1 MKTRFSLLLA
11 LFVVQGAKS
20 QYCTTAGPTSTADSN
35 VESVFLSGTS
45 GTISYTGCPGV
56 VGVQNLSGTQ
66 SVTLTAGQTYTITI
80 DFGTCGGNYSGAGQA
95 WIDYDLSGTFD
106 PTESLGTWAGIPPA
120 APQNFVFTV
129 PANAQSG
136 NSRLR
141 VIQHEAGTIP
151 LDPCASFT
159 WGSAVDFGIVITG
172 GVDCSGY
179 QGDIVED
186 AIPVTTIP
194 YTTTGNTS
202 YCYFNQNLVYN
213 SPDIYYRLIT
223 TPNMVDVTVSLCG
236 SSFDTF
242 LSVIDPQG
250 NVVAYNDDGSCGTS
264 SELTFSA
271 LGQDTLYIIVEGWG
285 SAMGNYNL
293 TIESSMLGLASS
305 SAPTF
310 TIFPNPAKDQVQL
323 LGAQHANLRVT
334 TMNGQFVQAISD
346 YSGEP
351 ISIADFSPGIYFIEV
366 TADQSKGITKL
377 IVSE

>member
-1 MKTRFSLLLA
+1 
-11 LFVVQGAKS
+11 
-20 QYCTTAGPTSTADSN
+20 
-35 VESVFLSGTS
+35 
-45 GTISYTGCPGV
+45 
-56 VGVQNLSGTQ
+56 
-66 SVTLTAGQTYTITI
+66 
-80 DFGTCGGNYSGAGQA
+80 
-95 WIDYDLSGTFD
+95 
-106 PTESLGTWAGIPPA
+106 
-120 APQNFVFTV
+120 
-129 PANAQSG
+129 
-136 NSRLR
+136 
-141 VIQHEAGTIP
+141 
-151 LDPCASFT
+151 
-159 WGSAVDFGIVITG
+159 
-172 GVDCSGY
+172 
-179 QGDIVED
+179 
-186 AIPVTTIP
+186 
-194 YTTTGNTS
+194 
-202 YCYFNQNLVYN
+202 
-213 SPDIYYRLIT
+213 
-223 TPNMVDVTVSLCG
+223 MVDVTVSLCG